1 MRLALE
7 PSKPGPA
14 SSRLSPGSLPSD
26 ILSREKLEADMNNET
41 WPELQWSA
49 WSQTAATLHM
59 WTQIVG
65 KTRLALTPLQNHWWN
80 VPLYVTAHGLSTSAM
95 AYGDDVLDIEFDF
108 LNHELRMRLGSG
120 KNESLALKPKSVAEF
135 YREYLQCLHSLGAD
149 VKIWPMPVEIQNPI
163 RFDLDTEHKSYDP
176 EYAHRFWQVL
186 AQAEKVFRAWAPGF
200 MGKVSP
206 VHFFWGSFDL
216 AVTRFSGRPAPPR
229 DGAAR
234 SNAKPTPTRLSP
246 PASGPAMED
255 YGEAAFYCY
264 AAPCPTGCPKK
275 ISLPQPSGT
284 KTWESTSSNMTTCAA
299 SQWPD
304 EALLKFIGVPTQP
317 QQTQRNGTGSC
328 WIERPYN
335 WLGVYRTIHR
345 KPLKLQRAKTCH
357 PTNDAIQLRFD

>member
-1 MRLALE
+1 
-7 PSKPGPA
+7 
-14 SSRLSPGSLPSD
+14 
-26 ILSREKLEADMNNET
+26 MNNET
-41 WPELQWSA
+41 WPELPWSA
-49 WSQTAATLHM
+49 WSQTAETLHM

-108 LNHELRMRLGSG
+108 LTHELRMRLGSG

-135 YREYLQCLHSLGAD
+135 YREYLERLQALGVS

-186 AQAEKVFRAWAPGF
+186 AHAEKVFRAWAPGF

-229 DGAAR
+229 EGADSIQREAY
-234 SNAKPTPTRLSP
+234 SHEVISAGFWPGN
-246 PASGPAMED
+246 GG

-264 AAPCPTGCPKK
+264 SAPVPDGLSEEKISPTGAFWDKNLGEYLFK
-275 ISLPQPSGT
+275 YDDMRHQ
-284 KTWESTSSNMTTCAA
+284 SS
-299 SQWPD
+299 PGD
-304 EALLKFIGVPTQP
+304 ALLEFIE
-317 QQTQRNGTGSC
+317 SAYSAAADAAK
-328 WIERPYN
+328 WD
-335 WLGVYRTIHR
+335 R
-345 KPLKLQRAKTCH
+345 KLLDRKIL
-357 PTNDAIQLRFD
+357 